1 MVESVLLRNG
11 VTLEYVDHGDPTGLP
26 VVMLHGATDSW
37 RSFEGVLPHVPS
49 SLRALAVSL
58 RGHGGSSRPEAGYR
72 FVDFSADVRL
82 FLDALGIREA
92 LIVGHS
98 MGSYVAQ
105 RFAMDHPARTLGLV
119 LMGSFPT
126 MRRNVEVQRMW
137 ASTIADLT
145 DPVDPT
151 YIREFQVSTLARP
164 VPPALL
170 DTAVRESQRV
180 PARVWRGAFADFL
193 DADFSRE
200 LRNITA
206 PTLIMWGDQDAIC
219 PRSDQ
224 DVLFREIPGSQLIVY
239 AGAGHAFHWEDPAQF
254 SRDLTAFVMTGGR
267 QTRTASASAVAAP

>member
-11 VTLEYVDHGDPTGLP
+11 VTLEYVDHGDPSALP
-26 VVMLHGATDSW
+26 VVLLHGVTDSW
-37 RSFEGVLPHVPS
+37 RSFEGVLPHLPS

-72 FVDFSADVRL
+72 FVDFSVDVRL

-145 DPVDPT
+145 DPVDPGF
-151 YIREFQVSTLARP
+151 IREFQVSTLARP

-206 PTLIMWGDQDAIC
+206 PTLIMWGDRDAIC

-224 DVLFREIPGSQLIVY
+224 DVLFREVPGSQLIVY

-254 SRDLTAFVMTGGR
+254 TRDLTAFVMSGGR
-267 QTRTASASAVAAP
+267 AALTTGVSAAALR